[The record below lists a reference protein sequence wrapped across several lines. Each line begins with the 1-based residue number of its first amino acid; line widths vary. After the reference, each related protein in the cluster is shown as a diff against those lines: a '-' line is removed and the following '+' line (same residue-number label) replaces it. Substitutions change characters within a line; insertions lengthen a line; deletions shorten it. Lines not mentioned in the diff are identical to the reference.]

1 MTIQRLFQLKTKGT
15 RTVQSGAWFPHSQ
28 EDGSATRP
36 TWPLIHF
43 AMLGLVL
50 AAAGCLGEPPAPREV
65 PVPIADAPADSGE
78 LKGTG
83 DGKVAADPN
92 VIQSGP
98 FPKKFEG
105 ITFQVPEG
113 WQEVK
118 LSGGLVGFVDS
129 RFVIP
134 SKEGTVELTCLTS
147 PSGIRENITRWVG
160 QFLLA
165 PDGKQEETIDV
176 DGADAQW
183 VDLRGTFNGT
193 ASGKQ
198 GPHDDW
204 RMLGVGVPVG
214 SKSLFLKLNGPD
226 AAVAEVRESFRDF
239 VKSGRLEAN

>member
-1 MTIQRLFQLKTKGT
+1 MIGPL
-15 RTVQSGAWFPHSQ
+15 VFP
-28 EDGSATRP
+28 
-36 TWPLIHF
+36 
-43 AMLGLVL
+43 AMLGFLL
-50 AAAGCLGEPPAPREV
+50 ATSGCVGEPPPTREIPV
-65 PVPIADAPADSGE
+65 PVAEGPADSGE
-78 LKGTG
+78 ANGRN
-83 DGKVAADPN
+83 DGQAASDPN
-92 VIQSGP
+92 VLQTGP

-105 ITFQVPEG
+105 ITFSVPEG

-118 LSGGLVGFVDS
+118 LSGGLIGFVDT

-147 PSGIRENITRWVG
+147 PSGVSENITRWVG
-160 QFLLA
+160 QFILA
-165 PDGKQEETIDV
+165 PDGHQGETIDV

-198 GPHDDW
+198 GPHDHW

-226 AAVAEVRESFRDF
+226 AAVAEVREAFREF
-239 VKSGRLEAN
+239 VKSGRLEQQ